1 VSEIQNGAGTPQELV
16 ERALAEAGAGT
27 DLVAIADE
35 HSTVNLRWAGNTLTT
50 NGVAGT
56 RSLTVIAIDRRA
68 DGTSGVGV
76 VARSG
81 ALPSQ
86 VADIVGAAR
95 AAALG
100 APPADDA
107 GDLATSDPVRS
118 ESKWSDAPARTD
130 VSLLRGFA
138 ADLGETL
145 RAAQGA
151 GRKLYGFAEHEMTS
165 TFLGTSSGLRLRHDQ
180 PTGRL
185 ELNAKSADMARSA
198 WAGTAT
204 RDFSDVDVA
213 ALDASLAQ
221 RLEWQ
226 ARKLELPAGRY
237 ETLLPPGAVA
247 DLMINFFWE
256 AGARGAAEGRTV
268 FSKQGGGTRVGER
281 LAALPVSLFSDPA
294 YPGLECAPFVV
305 AHASGQDSSVFDNGL
320 PSGPTSWIA
329 SGTLSALH
337 SSRYSA
343 GLAGLPV
350 TPAVD
355 NLVLAGRGGA
365 GQGAEGSA
373 EKGAEGSAS
382 LEDMIASTKRGLLV
396 TCLWYIREVDPQTL
410 LLTGLTRDG
419 VYLIEDGSVAGVVNN
434 FRFNETPV
442 GMLSRLAEVG
452 ATTRTLPREWSDYF
466 TRCAMP
472 PLRIEGFNMSS
483 VSQAS

>member
-1 VSEIQNGAGTPQELV
+1 MIQNGTGSPQELV
-16 ERALAEAGAGT
+16 ERALAEARTGT
-27 DLVAIADE
+27 ELVAIADE
-35 HSTVNLRWAGNTLTT
+35 HSAVNLRWAGNTLTT

-56 RSLTVIAIDRRA
+56 RGLTVIAIDRRA

-81 ALPSQ
+81 ALPGQ
-86 VADIVGAAR
+86 VADIVDAAR
-95 AAALG
+95 AAAQA

-107 GDLATSDPVRS
+107 GDLATSDRVASRS
-118 ESKWSDAPARTD
+118 QWSDPPAQTD
-130 VSLLRGFA
+130 VAVMRRFA
-138 ADLGETL
+138 VDLGETL

-151 GRKLYGFAEHEMTS
+151 GRKLYGFAEHEVTS
-165 TFLGTSSGLRLRHDQ
+165 TFLGTTSGLRLRHDQ

-198 WAGTAT
+198 WAGAAT
-204 RDFSDVDVA
+204 QDYSDVDVA
-213 ALDASLAQ
+213 GLDASLAQ

-226 ARKLELPAGRY
+226 SRKLELPAGRY

-247 DLMINFFWE
+247 DLMINFYWE

-268 FSKQGGGTRVGER
+268 FSKQGGRTRIGER

-320 PSGPTSWIA
+320 PSGPASWV
-329 SGTLSALH
+329 SLGTLSALH

-355 NLVLAGRGGA
+355 NLVLSGGDGASQGGA
-365 GQGAEGSA
+365 GQGT
-373 EKGAEGSAS
+373 AS
-382 LEDMIASTKRGLLV
+382 LEDMIASTKHGLLV

>member
-1 VSEIQNGAGTPQELV
+1 MIQNGTASPQELV
-16 ERALAEAGAGT
+16 ERALAEARTGT
-27 DLVAIADE
+27 ELVAIADE
-35 HSTVNLRWAGNTLTT
+35 HSAVNLRWAGNTLTT

-81 ALPSQ
+81 ALPGQ

-95 AAALG
+95 AAAQG

-107 GDLATSDPVRS
+107 GDLATSDRVASRS
-118 ESKWSDAPARTD
+118 QWSDPPAQTD
-130 VSLLRGFA
+130 VAVMRRFA

-151 GRKLYGFAEHEMTS
+151 GRKLYGFAEHEVTS
-165 TFLGTSSGLRLRHDQ
+165 TFLGTTSGLRLRHDQ

-185 ELNAKSADMARSA
+185 ELNAKSADMALSA
-198 WAGTAT
+198 WAGAAT
-204 RDFSDVDVA
+204 QDFSDVDVA
-213 ALDASLAQ
+213 GLDASLAQ

-226 ARKLELPAGRY
+226 SRKLELPAGRY

-247 DLMINFFWE
+247 DLMINFYWE

-268 FSKQGGGTRVGER
+268 FSKQGGRTRIGER

-320 PSGPTSWIA
+320 PSGPASWV
-329 SGTLSALH
+329 SLGTLSALH